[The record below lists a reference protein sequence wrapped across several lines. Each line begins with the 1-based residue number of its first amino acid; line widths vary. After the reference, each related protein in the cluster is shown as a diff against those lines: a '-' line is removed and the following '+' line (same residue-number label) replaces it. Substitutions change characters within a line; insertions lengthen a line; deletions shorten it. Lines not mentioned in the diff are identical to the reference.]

1 MNRNCVKEAGFISIR
16 ALFWL
21 LFLAASFYVAYKVVP
36 PYAGFYMLKTEV
48 EEEARVAHMY
58 TDEALESRI
67 TGKAAAWSI
76 LLGPENLVIIRGRDQ
91 IRITVDYTV
100 TLNFLD
106 RYDRELVYNIE
117 VSEPLKASG
126 RILQ

>member
-1 MNRNCVKEAGFISIR
+1 MNENCVKEAGFISVR

-21 LFLAASFYVAYKVVP
+21 LFLAVSFYGAYMFVP
-36 PYAGFYMLKTEV
+36 PYVGFYMLKTEV

-76 LLGPENLVIIRGRDQ
+76 PLGPENLEIIRGRYQ

-106 RYDRELVYNIE
+106 RYDRELVYNID

-126 RILQ
+126 RVLQ